1 MWFNMS
7 VPQVWERKSSYPNK
21 CFHIPAVT
29 GFELISW
36 KTADIPSLGFEDF
49 GDFSV
54 LKRGAAGGAGGG
66 GALTAG
72 ALGVGAAAFGWETT
86 APPAGPQTGPRG

>member
-1 MWFNMS
+1 MS
-7 VPQVWERKSSYPNK
+7 VPQVWERNSSYPNK
-21 CFHIPAVT
+21 CFHIPEVT

-54 LKRGAAGGAGGG
+54 LKRGAAGRAGGG